1 MSSLAVALA
10 ASKQRQLIG
19 AKTTES
25 IDNTKAFPKTKNSI
39 DVKPQSSSRL
49 SSLQQYN
56 QRHKGAEQLEDGIQK
71 QRNHDYNRTEINEH
85 EASLLHNEATNTR
98 RKQGTKKGTNYAA
111 TSSPSTTTT
120 VNDDIPQSPSEIVFL
135 CNVPSDSDDDDDDD
149 EDGKDETNQ
158 RSNRRRKNRRRK
170 NRGGKKK
177 GIIKDGDDTPTT
189 TTGVSEMVFVC
200 DIPSSSEDDDDR
212 ECNRIGNDVN
222 NGGRNYTSL
231 RGKGGQRGRGRDSIH
246 NNPKFDK
253 GRNIS
258 KGGRGD
264 DNPRHNN
271 VPAASQDHAT
281 KPTNNSG
288 AMPTPWSARA
298 REMAKNDTVD
308 SSKQSNGA
316 VPQAAPMPTPWSSRA
331 DSLKGNIS
339 SSSSSSSRG
348 NNQSFHKQNYF
359 STKDVVPT
367 RFTGISNQT
376 SPATTNTTY
385 NELTN
390 NAAPLK
396 LKSAIIKG
404 RWADVDSDDSD

>member
-10 ASKQRQLIG
+10 ASKQQQLIG

-25 IDNTKAFPKTKNSI
+25 IDTKDSPKTKNSI
-39 DVKPQSSSRL
+39 DVKPQSSRL

-56 QRHKGAEQLEDGIQK
+56 QRNKEAEQLEDGIQK
-71 QRNHDYNRTEINEH
+71 QQNYDYNRTEINEH
-85 EASLLHNEATNTR
+85 EASLLHHKATNTRR

-111 TSSPSTTTT
+111 TSSPSTTT

-135 CNVPSDSDDDDDDD
+135 CDVPSGSDDDDDDDD
-149 EDGKDETNQ
+149 EDGKDETKQ
-158 RSNRRRKNRRRK
+158 RSVQSKNRRRK

-177 GIIKDGDDTPTT
+177 GIIKDADGSIVTT
-189 TTGVSEMVFVC
+189 TTSNTGVSEMVFVC
-200 DIPSSSEDDDDR
+200 DIPSSSEDDDR
-212 ECNRIGNDVN
+212 ECNHIGNDVN

-231 RGKGGQRGRGRDSIH
+231 RGKGGQRGRGRDSLH

-258 KGGRGD
+258 KEGRGN

-281 KPTNNSG
+281 KPTNNPG

-298 REMAKNDTVD
+298 REMAKNDSVD

-339 SSSSSSSRG
+339 SSSSSRG
-348 NNQSFHKQNYF
+348 NNQSFHKQNIF

-376 SPATTNTTY
+376 LPATTNTTY
-385 NELTN
+385 NELT

>member
-10 ASKQRQLIG
+10 ASKQQQLIG

-25 IDNTKAFPKTKNSI
+25 IDTKASPKTKNSI
-39 DVKPQSSSRL
+39 DVKPQSSRL

-56 QRHKGAEQLEDGIQK
+56 QRNKEAEQLEDGIRK
-71 QRNHDYNRTEINEH
+71 QRNYDYNRTEIKEH
-85 EASLLHNEATNTR
+85 EASLLHNNKATNTR
-98 RKQGTKKGTNYAA
+98 RKRGTKKGTNYAA
-111 TSSPSTTTT
+111 TSSPSTTT

-135 CNVPSDSDDDDDDD
+135 CDVPSGSDDDD
-149 EDGKDETNQ
+149 EDCKDETKQ
-158 RSNRRRKNRRRK
+158 RSVQSKNPRRK
-170 NRGGKKK
+170 NRGGKKE
-177 GIIKDGDDTPTT
+177 GIVEDGDDTPTK

-200 DIPSSSEDDDDR
+200 DIPSSSEDDDR

-231 RGKGGQRGRGRDSIH
+231 RGKGGQRGRGRDSLH

-281 KPTNNSG
+281 KPTNNPG

-308 SSKQSNGA
+308 SGKQSNGA
-316 VPQAAPMPTPWSSRA
+316 VPQAVPMPTPWSSRA

-348 NNQSFHKQNYF
+348 NNQSFHKQNNC
-359 STKDVVPT
+359 SAKDVVPT

-376 SPATTNTTY
+376 LPATTNTTD